1 MINKMTFN
9 AFRAALRPKVEGTL
23 NLHTLLSSTPL
34 DFFIM
39 LSSCAGIVGNDG
51 QANYASA
58 CTFQDAFARY
68 RTRLGLPTR
77 SLDLGMIESAGYV
90 SENLESLRFLTAQ
103 GYKPVKL
110 DEFLALLNYAITQP
124 VRDVDDSQVI
134 VGLTGFDQEVLSTA
148 LLDAKFSYLISS
160 SRERSRVSSKASA
173 PSSLQSSIQNATS
186 VAEIRQLITTAI
198 IAQISKV
205 LVVPEE
211 DISPLRPIS
220 AYGGDSLAAVELRN
234 WFASKLE
241 TSVGVME
248 ILSGKSIEL
257 LAGEVVQKSKL
268 IVLGKDQEVRDEGD
282 NEHS

>member
-1 MINKMTFN
+1 MINKMAFN
-9 AFRAALRPKVEGTL
+9 AFRAALRPKVLGTL
-23 NLHTLLSSTPL
+23 NLHALLSSTPL

-39 LSSCAGIVGNDG
+39 LSSCAGIIGNDG

-77 SLDLGMIESAGYV
+77 SLDLGMIEGAGYV

-103 GYKPVKL
+103 GFKPVKL

-124 VRDVDDSQVI
+124 VRDVDDSQLI
-134 VGLTGFDQEVLSTA
+134 VGLTGFDQEVLPTA
-148 LLDAKFSYLISS
+148 LLDARFSHVISS
-160 SRERSRVSSKASA
+160 SRERSRDSSKASA

-234 WFASKLE
+234 WFASKLDV
-241 TSVGVME
+241 SVGVME

-257 LAGEVVQKSKL
+257 LAGEAVQKSKL
-268 IVLGKDQEVRDEGD
+268 VFLGKDEVVRDEHKDEGV
-282 NEHS
+282 

>member
-1 MINKMTFN
+1 MINKMAFT
-9 AFRAALRPKVEGTL
+9 AFRAALRPKVTGTL

-39 LSSCAGIVGNDG
+39 LSSSSGIIGNDG

-90 SENLESLRFLTAQ
+90 SENLESMRFLSAQ
-103 GYKPVKL
+103 GIKPLKL

-124 VRDVDDSQVI
+124 VHNEDDSQLI
-134 VGLTGFDQEVLSTA
+134 VGLTGFDQEVLPAA
-148 LLDAKFSYLISS
+148 LRNARFSYLISS
-160 SRERSRVSSKASA
+160 SRERSRKSGKASS

-211 DISPLRPIS
+211 DINPLRPVS
-220 AYGGDSLAAVELRN
+220 AYGADSLAAVELRN
-234 WFASKLE
+234 WLASKLDA
-241 TSVGVME
+241 SVGVME

-257 LAGEVVQKSKL
+257 LAGNVVQKSKL
-268 IVLGKDQEVRDEGD
+268 VLLGKDQEVRDED
-282 NEHS
+282 NEEGR

>member
-1 MINKMTFN
+1 
-9 AFRAALRPKVEGTL
+9 
-23 NLHTLLSSTPL
+23 
-34 DFFIM
+34 M
-39 LSSCAGIVGNDG
+39 LSSCAGIVDNNG

-58 CTFQDAFARY
+58 CTFQDSFARW

-103 GYKPVKL
+103 GFKPVKL
-110 DEFLALLNYAITQP
+110 DELLALLNYAITQP
-124 VRDVDDSQVI
+124 VRDVDDSQLI
-134 VGLTGFDQEVLSTA
+134 VGLTGFNQEVLPTA
-148 LLDAKFSYLISS
+148 LLDAKFSYLVSS
-160 SRERSRVSSKASA
+160 SQERSRMSSQAIA
-173 PSSLQSSIQNATS
+173 PSSLQSSIQSATS
-186 VAEIRQLITTAI
+186 FAEIRQLITTAI

-205 LVVPEE
+205 LVVSEE

-248 ILSGKSIEL
+248 ILSGKSIEML
-257 LAGEVVQKSKL
+257 VGEVVQKSKL
-268 IVLGKDQEVRDEGD
+268 VVLGKDQEARDEGD
-282 NEHS
+282 NEYK

>member
-1 MINKMTFN
+1 MINKMAFA
-9 AFRAALRPKVEGTL
+9 AFRAALRPKVTGTL

-39 LSSCAGIVGNDG
+39 LSSCAGVIGNYG

-103 GYKPVKL
+103 GFKPVKL
-110 DEFLALLNYAITQP
+110 DEFLALLNYAINQP
-124 VRDVDDSQVI
+124 VRDVDDSQLI
-134 VGLTGFDQEVLSTA
+134 VGLTGFDQEVLPTA
-148 LLDAKFSYLISS
+148 LLDARFSHLISS
-160 SRERSRVSSKASA
+160 SRERSRNSCKASA

-186 VAEIRQLITTAI
+186 VAEIRHLITTAI

-234 WFASKLE
+234 WFASKLDA
-241 TSVGVME
+241 SVGVME

-268 IVLGKDQEVRDEGD
+268 VTLGKDQEVRDGGD
-282 NEHS
+282 DESR

>member
-1 MINKMTFN
+1 MINNMTFT
-9 AFRAALRPKVEGTL
+9 AFRNALRPKVTGTL
-23 NLHTLLSSTPL
+23 NLNSLLSSTPL

-39 LSSCAGIVGNDG
+39 LSSCAGIIGNVG

-90 SENLESLRFLTAQ
+90 SENLEVLRFLTAQ
-103 GYKPVKL
+103 GFKAVKL
-110 DEFLALLNYAITQP
+110 EEFLALLNYAVTQP
-124 VRDVDDSQVI
+124 VRDVDDSQLI
-134 VGLTGFDQEVLSTA
+134 VGLAGFDQELLPTA
-148 LLDAKFSYLISS
+148 LCDPRFSYLISS
-160 SRERSRVSSKASA
+160 SRERSRNRNMASA
-173 PSSLQSSIQNATS
+173 PSSLQSSIQSATS
-186 VAEIRQLITTAI
+186 GAEVRQLITTAI

-234 WFASKLE
+234 WFASKLDA
-241 TSVGVME
+241 SVGVME
-248 ILSGKSIEL
+248 LLSGKSIEL
-257 LAGEVVQKSKL
+257 LAGEVIQKSKL
-268 IVLGKDQEVRDEGD
+268 VTMGKDGGLKH
-282 NEHS
+282 EHDDDDR

>member
-1 MINKMTFN
+1 MINKMSFTS
-9 AFRAALRPKVEGTL
+9 FRAALRPKVMGTL

-68 RTRLGLPTR
+68 RTQLGLPTR

-103 GYKPVKL
+103 GFKPVKL

-124 VRDVDDSQVI
+124 VREVDDSQLI
-134 VGLTGFDQEVLSTA
+134 VGLTGFDQDVLPTA
-148 LLDAKFSYLISS
+148 LLNARFSYLISS
-160 SRERSRVSSKASA
+160 SRERSLKSSKAPA

-186 VAEIRQLITTAI
+186 VAEIRQLITTAV

-205 LVVPEE
+205 LVVSEE

-257 LAGEVVQKSKL
+257 LVGEVVQKSKL
-268 IVLGKDQEVRDEGD
+268 VTLGKDGEVRDEGSD
-282 NEHS
+282 GR